1 MADCGRLLEAARAN
15 PAGIRFA
22 EMCAL
27 AECFGWTFSR
37 QAGSHRLYKRK
48 GDQALMNFQEDRNGR
63 AKAYQVRQLVAAIDE
78 IGVEGDDDKV

>member
-1 MADCGRLLEAARAN
+1 MANCERLLEAARAN
-15 PAGIRFA
+15 PAGVRFT
-22 EMCAL
+22 EICAL

-48 GDQALMNFQEDRNGR
+48 GDPNLMNFQDRNGR

-78 IGVEGDDDKV
+78 QRAEDQDDEV